1 LEESVLVVNGF
12 NALDSNSD
20 GLLSR
25 TDFEMF
31 FKKRKGKPPAD
42 EIDRIMWLLDDNR

>member
-1 LEESVLVVNGF
+1 MVNGF
-12 NALDSNSD
+12 NALDADSD

-25 TDFEMF
+25 SDFELF
-31 FKKRKGKPPAD
+31 FKKRKGKPPIG